1 MRIRE
6 ALLASLLLAG
16 LGCHSGG
23 DEAKRLESI
32 TLAPR
37 EVRRSVGQVQHLTA
51 TGHFEGGETRNLT
64 QRLQYTSSDPKVATA
79 ENAKGARSRI
89 TAVGPGTAVISA
101 TDPKTSVSSKTGVSS
116 ATGGGDATFVV
127 LGAAERLTLTP
138 SAVKRLVGQVQRLTA
153 TGHYAGGATRNLTQ
167 HVTYRSSDAAV
178 AAVPNADGDKSRVET
193 KSLGTA
199 TISAVDPATGITS
212 ADGGDVSVTVIEPG
226 SAKR

>member
-1 MRIRE
+1 MRIRA
-6 ALLASLLLAG
+6 ALLVSVLLAG
-16 LGCHSGG
+16 LGCHSRG
-23 DEAKRLESI
+23 DEGKRLESI

-51 TGHFEGGETRNLT
+51 TGHYEGGETRNLT

-79 ENAKGARSRI
+79 ENAKEARSRI

-101 TDPKTSVSSKTGVSS
+101 TDPKTGVSS
-116 ATGGGDATFVV
+116 HAGGGDATFVV
-127 LGAAERLTLTP
+127 LGALERLTLTP

-167 HVTYRSSDAAV
+167 HVTYQSSDAAV
-178 AAVPNADGDKSRVET
+178 AAVPNVDGDKSRVET
-193 KSLGTA
+193 KGVGTA

-226 SAKR
+226 SAQR

>member
-1 MRIRE
+1 M
-6 ALLASLLLAG
+6 AAVLAG
-16 LGCHSGG
+16 LGCHSGA

-51 TGHFEGGETRNLT
+51 TGHYEGGETRNLT
-64 QRLQYTSSDPKVATA
+64 QRLQYTSSDPKVANA

-101 TDPKTSVSSKTGVSS
+101 TDPKTGVSS
-116 ATGGGDATFVV
+116 RAGSDATFVV
-127 LGAAERLTLTP
+127 LGALERLTLTP
-138 SAVKRLVGQVQRLTA
+138 SAVKRVVGQVQRLTA

-167 HVTYRSSDAAV
+167 HVTYQSSDAAV
-178 AAVPNADGDKSRVET
+178 AAAPNADGDKSRIET
-193 KSLGTA
+193 KSVGTA